1 MVTCPKCQRPMLKL
15 SGSFFACMK
24 CNLAAGL
31 DTLEWLRTVLTA
43 ARVQASRT
51 DSDDDGYP
59 D

>member
-1 MVTCPKCQRPMLKL
+1 
-15 SGSFFACMK
+15 MK